1 MGEQVIDKAER
12 AKQVESVELTA
23 QQVKDSPKNRARRV
37 PVPEWATNGPA
48 HVYVRA
54 LGAGEIDEAQHAL
67 RYADG
72 PEKSDAKAVAM
83 MGILCICDKNGKRL
97 FTEDDLD
104 ALLTAPLAP
113 LKRCFNEALE
123 INRLTNASMDEL
135 AKNSN
140 GEPADGSPSP

>member
-1 MGEQVIDKAER
+1 MTGQAESAKPKAP
-12 AKQVESVELTA
+12 AESVELTA

-37 PVPEWATNGPA
+37 PVPEWAMNGPA
-48 HVYVRA
+48 HVYVRV
-54 LGAGEIDEAQHAL
+54 LGAGEIDEAQRAL
-67 RYADG
+67 RYAEG

-83 MGILCICDKNGKRL
+83 MGVLCICDSQGKRL

-104 ALLTAPLAP
+104 VLLAAPLAP

-123 INRLTNASMDEL
+123 VNRLTNKTMDEL
-135 AKNSN
+135 AGNSA